1 MEFYIPSLFI
11 MILAAAVCFFLIP
24 QFTPM
29 ILAIFATLCLVLA
42 MYNHSSLF
50 WNEYKNM
57 QWANTATASMTSP
70 YLLIG
75 LVILLSVGYLIL
87 LFSSGK
93 SQSIPMP
100 SMNIPPPSTATNFVT
115 RGIGNGLVNSGVSNL
130 ARENNSTRN
139 ALESALAKRV

>member
-11 MILAAAVCFFLIP
+11 MIIAAAVCFLLIP

-29 ILAIFATLCLVLA
+29 ILAGFATLCLVLA

-57 QWANTATASMTSP
+57 NWASTATASMASP
-70 YLLIG
+70 YLLVG
-75 LVILLSVGYLIL
+75 LVILLSVGYIIF

-93 SQSIPMP
+93 APNLGVP
-100 SMNIPPPSTATNFVT
+100 SMNIPSPSTATNFVT
-115 RGIGNGLVNSGVSNL
+115 RGIGNGLVNAGVSNV
-130 ARENNSTRN
+130 AGNNATRN
-139 ALESALAKRV
+139 ALESALSKRV